1 MVRIPTAQL
10 SRFLFTGQL
19 PRRGCLQLRRC
30 PISPLISHTR
40 QAFSTAPTTPPSTEP
55 AVVPLRKQLKD
66 QAKAAKLA
74 GAPKKKIKKTDNQ
87 TVPGWDLTVGIE
99 IHAQLNT
106 PSKLFS
112 PASAP
117 SSGEDAIPPNTRVA
131 PFDLAIP
138 GSQPLFQPTTLI
150 PAIRAALALNCQI
163 QPISK
168 FDRKHYFHWDQ
179 PSGYQITQY
188 YHPFARSGKV
198 TLLPR
203 DGIAAEDG
211 DVVEV
216 GIKQV
221 QMEQDT
227 AKTLAQPNSTHFLD
241 FNRVGVP
248 LVEIITEP
256 CIHRPATAAAFV
268 RKVQM
273 LLKSVDACTSG
284 LEQGGLRADVNVSV
298 KRTGETQLGT
308 RTEIKNLSSFKA
320 VEDAIIAE
328 RDRQISVLEAGGKIE
343 GETRGWSLG
352 STETRRLRG
361 KEGEVDYRY
370 MPDPDLGPVVISE
383 DLVKTLGRTM
393 EALPDEEVEVLM
405 RKYGLSERDAM
416 ALMLMEGRLEYFYG
430 VLEELER
437 MLGVTAAEDG
447 EQKHASLA
455 ANWCLHEL
463 GKLSEAEDIV
473 ETATEVVDITS
484 QVPEQDLAAILF
496 YLHEKKITA
505 KVAKDL
511 LWDVFRGTV
520 VTGGITEQID
530 SQDLW
535 YKEISEAEYISIADE
550 VIASQEKVLQD
561 FLKFK
566 QGKSKAY
573 PQGKLG
579 FLVGKMMRAGPE
591 QGKGMDP
598 SSAERVMRSRIE
610 EVYIPRLE
618 SSAPSTWSTTAFK
631 PLISQGP
638 KILPAVVVKLA
649 LNPEDAAAVHL
660 YNHLEKDSTFL
671 ISSALPVAAVLELN
685 VDRNRAV
692 RNAPMDWAEH
702 CDMVKLHS
710 SSIAYTQC
718 EEFDELVAL
727 GPPVIPQLMLRY
739 KSRDDLVALFA
750 YELLHCILWGHETRE
765 WTVDMKM
772 QFDMWVEWF
781 EKGAWDEAP
790 HYRSREQRKDGRHV

>member
-1 MVRIPTAQL
+1 MIFSRRSKVNTTTMVRIPTAEL
-10 SRFLFTGQL
+10 TRYLLTGQL
-19 PRRGCLQLRRC
+19 TRRGCLCLRSPPFTL
-30 PISPLISHTR
+30 PISHSRRTLS
-40 QAFSTAPTTPPSTEP
+40 TTPPTPDEQQP
-55 AVVPLRKQLKD
+55 PITPLRKQLKD
-66 QAKAAKLA
+66 QAKAAKLS
-74 GAPKKKIKKTDNQ
+74 GSPKKKPKKSDNQ

-112 PASAP
+112 PASTPYP
-117 SSGEDAIPPNTRVA
+117 SSDAVHPPNTRVA

-150 PAIRAALALNCQI
+150 PAIRTALALNCQI
-163 QPISK
+163 EPVSR

-188 YHPFARSGKV
+188 YHPFARSGTV
-198 TLLPR
+198 ALYPR

-211 DVVEV
+211 EAVTV

-227 AKTLAQPNSTHFLD
+227 AKTLAQPNSTHYLD

-256 CIHRPATAAAFV
+256 CIRHPATAAAFV

-298 KRTGETQLGT
+298 KRTGEATLGT

-328 RDRQISVLEAGGKIE
+328 RDRQIQVLEGGGKIE

-370 MPDPDLGPVVISE
+370 MPDPDLGPVVIGE
-383 DLVKTLGRTM
+383 DLVERLGGTM
-393 EALPDEEVEVLM
+393 GMLPDEEVGVLM
-405 RKYGLSERDAM
+405 GVYGLSERDAM

-437 MLGVTAAEDG
+437 MLGVEAVEGG
-447 EQKHASLA
+447 EQRHAMLA
-455 ANWCLHEL
+455 AKWCLHEL
-463 GKLSEAEDIV
+463 GKLAEAD
-473 ETATEVVDITS
+473 EVREIAAEAADVTT

-496 YLHEKKITA
+496 YLHQRKVTA

-511 LWDVFRGTV
+511 MWDVFRGTI
-520 VTGGITEQID
+520 VTGGVTEQID

-535 YKEISEAEYISIADE
+535 YKEISEAEYVAIADE
-550 VIASQEKVLQD
+550 VIEDQEKVLQD

-566 QGKSKAY
+566 QGKIRAY

-598 SSAERVMRSRIE
+598 ASAERVMRARIE
-610 EVYIPRLE
+610 EVYL
-618 SSAPSTWSTTAFK
+618 
-631 PLISQGP
+631 P
-638 KILPAVVVKLA
+638 KI
-649 LNPEDAAAVHL
+649 EGG
-660 YNHLEKDSTFL
+660 E
-671 ISSALPVAAVLELN
+671 
-685 VDRNRAV
+685 
-692 RNAPMDWAEH
+692 
-702 CDMVKLHS
+702 
-710 SSIAYTQC
+710 
-718 EEFDELVAL
+718 
-727 GPPVIPQLMLRY
+727 
-739 KSRDDLVALFA
+739 
-750 YELLHCILWGHETRE
+750 
-765 WTVDMKM
+765 
-772 QFDMWVEWF
+772 
-781 EKGAWDEAP
+781 
-790 HYRSREQRKDGRHV
+790 